1 MKILKKLFRKVLLL
15 MGLLDNKESAS
26 MTNRNELT
34 KQEVEFLLQYISATA
49 FKGENV
55 KVVYNIVTKLENSL
69 K

>member
-1 MKILKKLFRKVLLL
+1 